1 MSSWTRPWVWWS
13 SVWWSS
19 VVGSVAVIAPA
30 YLQIAS
36 LADQHP
42 EHVRVVLE
50 GRVARPV
57 ASGVDVEVGDRVGAL
72 GDRGEDRGARGREE
86 FAVDRPADY
95 REIGASRDLGC
106 RRRGDRVDAVA
117 HLDLAAARRD
127 WGRYDPLGVEIV

>member
-19 VVGSVAVIAPA
+19 VSGGGSVAVIAPA

-95 REIGASRDLGC
+95 REIGASRDLG
-106 RRRGDRVDAVA
+106 VA
-117 HLDLAAARRD
+117 AGA
-127 WGRYDPLGVEIV
+127 GTG